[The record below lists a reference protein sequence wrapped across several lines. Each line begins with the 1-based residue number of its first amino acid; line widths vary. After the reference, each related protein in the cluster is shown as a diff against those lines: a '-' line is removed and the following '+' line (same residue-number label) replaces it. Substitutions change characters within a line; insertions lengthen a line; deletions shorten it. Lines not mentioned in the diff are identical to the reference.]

1 MKFQPDIPEGMN
13 IIHASS
19 RTDVSVNGQVYTTSL
34 VVPGDA
40 PLEPWPAASVAELTE
55 AHFQQL
61 VRFQPELVVF
71 GSGPTLRFVH
81 PSLTRPLIEAGIG
94 IETMDTPAA
103 CRTYNI
109 LMAEGRR
116 VLAALLIHP

>member
-1 MKFQPDIPEGMN
+1 MKLQADLPEGTN
-13 IIHASS
+13 VIHACS
-19 RTDVSVNGQVYTTSL
+19 RTDVSVNGQVHTSSI

-40 PLEPWPAASVAELTE
+40 PLEAWPAANVAELTQE
-55 AHFQQL
+55 HFAQL
-61 VRFQPELVVF
+61 VRFRPELVIF

-81 PSLTRPLIEAGIG
+81 PSLLRPLIEAGIG
-94 IETMDTPAA
+94 METMDTPAA

-109 LMAEGRR
+109 LMSEGRR

>member
-19 RTDVSVNGQVYTTSL
+19 RTDVSVNGQVYTTSM

-40 PLEPWPAASVAELTE
+40 PLEPWPAGSVADLTE
-55 AHFQQL
+55 AHFEQL
-61 VRFQPELVVF
+61 VRFKPELVIF

-81 PSLTRPLIEAGIG
+81 PSLQRPLIEAGIG

>member
-40 PLEPWPAASVAELTE
+40 PLEPWHAGSVADLTE

-61 VRFQPELVVF
+61 VRFKPELVIF

-81 PSLTRPLIEAGIG
+81 PSLQRPLIEAGIG

>member
-1 MKFQPDIPEGMN
+1 MKFQPDIPDGMN

-19 RTDVSVNGQVYTTSL
+19 RTDVSVNGQVYTTSV

-55 AHFQQL
+55 AHFEQL
-61 VRFQPELVVF
+61 VRFKPELVIF

-81 PSLTRPLIEAGIG
+81 PSLQRPLIEAGIG

>member
-19 RTDVSVNGQVYTTSL
+19 RTDVSVNGQVYTTSV

-40 PLEPWPAASVAELTE
+40 PLEAWPAASVTDLTE
-55 AHFQQL
+55 AHFEQL
-61 VRFQPELVVF
+61 VRFKPELVIF

-81 PSLTRPLIEAGIG
+81 PSLQRPLIEAGIG

-109 LMAEGRR
+109 LMSEGRR

>member
-19 RTDVSVNGQVYTTSL
+19 RADVSVNGQVYTTSL

-40 PLEPWPAASVAELTE
+40 PLEPWNAGTVADLTE

-61 VRFQPELVVF
+61 VRFKPELVIF

-81 PSLTRPLIEAGIG
+81 PSLQRPLIEAGIG